1 MNLNLRV
8 IQVRKRLSL
17 TQTDLAKK
25 CNTTQQTIAKIEQGV
40 VDPKLSTLEKLAEA
54 LDCELIDLFYTR
66 ESFAADVNQVV
77 KSLGLN
83 LSKIKSMDL
92 NNICWEH
99 AHISGF
105 HPFWQKY
112 KIKNNK
118 IYIER

>member
-1 MNLNLRV
+1 MNLNLRI
-8 IQVRKRLSL
+8 IQIRKKLTI

-25 CNTTQQTIAKIEQGV
+25 CKTTQQTIAKIEQGI
-40 VDPKLSTLEKLAEA
+40 VDPKLSTLQKLADA
-54 LDCELIDLFYTR
+54 LDCELTDLFYTR
-66 ESFAADVNQVV
+66 DSFAEEVNTVV
-77 KSLGLN
+77 KTLGLN
-83 LSKIKSMDL
+83 LSKVKAIDL